1 MTVGLL
7 PGGGLGRRV
16 TSLVIAVALAALA
29 APAQAE
35 GDPAAYRAAVPALE
49 RAGGGKT
56 CVQCFLER
64 YAPAVFNKAFA
75 VSADGAYGG
84 RWGRGLSMEQVRREA
99 LESCRRKPEFNPA
112 NPCAI
117 FFEND
122 RLVWRP

>member
-1 MTVGLL
+1 MPVDLMS
-7 PGGGLGRRV
+7 GGGKRRRAPFLFV
-16 TSLVIAVALAALA
+16 TAAVAAFAGA
-29 APAQAE
+29 AQAE

-84 RWGRGLSMEQVRREA
+84 RWGRQLSIDEARRAA
-99 LESCRRKPEFNPA
+99 LENCQRKPEFNPA
-112 NPCAI
+112 NPCVI

>member
-1 MTVGLL
+1 MADHLMIGASW
-7 PGGGLGRRV
+7 RRAP
-16 TSLVIAVALAALA
+16 SRVIAAVLAAFA
-29 APAQAE
+29 GAAQAE

-56 CVQCFLER
+56 CVTCFLER
-64 YAPAVFNKAFA
+64 YAPAEFNKAFA

-84 RWGRGLSMEQVRREA
+84 RWSRRLSMDQVRREA
-99 LESCRRKPEFNPA
+99 LESCQRKPEFNPA
-112 NPCAI
+112 NPCVI